1 MAKNLKAKVD
11 SGSPIPTA
19 LNTSQTVTITFVLT
33 PPKGTKP
40 TYANFIEV
48 VQTAHDFTLAGAQLP
63 VKLSQEQITAAREG
77 QAVPIEADFQITFP
91 VSILIGLIDALM
103 SQKETYEKV
112 NNLTLGSARLG
123 NDRSP

>member
-1 MAKNLKAKVD
+1 MAKTIKGKIDGEA
-11 SGSPIPTA
+11 PITTGP
-19 LNTSQTVTITFVLT
+19 NTSQTVTITFVIT
-33 PPKGTKP
+33 PAKGIKP

-48 VQTAHDFTLAGAQLP
+48 VQTAHDLTLVGAQLP
-63 VKLSQEQITAAREG
+63 VKLSQEQIGAASAG

-91 VSILIGLIDALM
+91 LSVLSGLIGALT

-112 NNLTLGSARLG
+112 NNLTLGTSR